1 MSDADGRPVALVTG
15 SSRGIG
21 RAIALDLAHDGF
33 DVVIGYHE
41 DREGAEA
48 TVMGVVELG
57 GSAVSVRA
65 DLRDLSAGE
74 RYVQTTLERFG
85 RLDALINNAG
95 IARDRHIRR
104 MTDADWTDVLAVD
117 LGGAFSCSR
126 AGAAALA
133 ESPSGA
139 IVNVSS
145 IVGMDGNVGQANYAA
160 AKGGLL
166 SLTRSLARELAPD
179 HVTVNAVAPGFVLT
193 DMTLSLPAEII
204 EANIAATPLAR
215 PGEPEDIASVVGWL
229 VSPAARFVT
238 GVVIPVDGGLSL

>member
-1 MSDADGRPVALVTG
+1 MTDEHGRPAALVTG

-21 RAIALDLAHDGF
+21 RAIALELAHDGF
-33 DVVIGYHE
+33 DVVVAYHK
-41 DREGAEA
+41 DRDGAEA
-48 TVMGVVELG
+48 TVAAVVEAG
-57 GSAVSVRA
+57 GSAVAVGA

-74 RYVQTTLERFG
+74 RYVQTALDRFG

-95 IARDRHIRR
+95 IARDHRIRR

-126 AGAAALA
+126 AGAAPLA

-166 SLTRSLARELAPD
+166 SLTRSLAREFAPD
-179 HVTVNAVAPGFVLT
+179 QVTVNAVAPGFVLT
-193 DMTLSLPAEII
+193 DMTLSLAAEVI

-215 PGEPEDIASVVGWL
+215 PGEPEDIASVVSWL